1 MPCLPAKPPSWPER
15 AIPGTI
21 IVEGFHPQQ
30 SPPMTSVP
38 VDQFRVC
45 LISPPYDRRKVYS
58 SMGFAAPVEPP
69 LGLAFIA
76 AVLRSNGFD
85 VKLIDSTTLG
95 YDLEKLRQVIGR
107 WRPHV
112 VGIGANSPV
121 YPIAV
126 QVADVAK
133 QAVPSATVVLG
144 GCHPTLYPQ
153 RAVRNASVD
162 VVVVGEGEFATAEI
176 CTALAEGKDLA
187 GIAGI
192 VHKSGETVVHEQQRP
207 FLEDL
212 DRLPFPAFDLL
223 PMHKYRISLGIAR
236 KTPAVSMVASRG
248 CPMNCKFCTSPG
260 IWKRHWR
267 YHSPEYV
274 ADVLGLLARRYG
286 VRHVQF
292 RDDTFTI
299 DKDWVLAIC
308 DQLLRRNLRLNWDC
322 YSTVGLIREDMVRRM
337 KEAGCTCLSIG
348 IESGNDRMLQ
358 KYKNTSK
365 AEVREKM
372 ALLRRI
378 GLRQRLFFMLAPPAE
393 KHEHLQETLDFA
405 LELDPDFAMFLP
417 TVPLPGSRLYQE
429 LVESD
434 FPAPDYDRQLQNF
447 QEVLYAPPPFTFD
460 ELEAFRSLCYRK
472 FYFRPGYLWRMLPN
486 LLTLDALKRSWEA
499 VHQLPRLFRPT
510 SKPTKAKA

>member
-1 MPCLPAKPPSWPER
+1 
-15 AIPGTI
+15 
-21 IVEGFHPQQ
+21 
-30 SPPMTSVP
+30 MTSVP
-38 VDQFRVC
+38 VNQFRVC
-45 LISPPYDRRKVYS
+45 LISPPFDRRKVYS
-58 SMGFAAPVEPP
+58 SMGFAAPIEPP

-76 AVLRSNGFD
+76 GMLQSKGFD

-95 YDLEKLRQVIGR
+95 YDLKMLQQEIGR

-126 QVADVAK
+126 GVAEMVK
-133 QAVPSATVVLG
+133 QTVPSATVVLG
-144 GCHPTLYPQ
+144 GCHPTLYPR
-153 RAVRNASVD
+153 RAIRNASVD
-162 VVVVGEGEFATAEI
+162 VVVVGEGEYATAEI
-176 CTALAEGKDLA
+176 CTALAEGKALS

-192 VHKSGETVVHEQQRP
+192 VYRSGAGIEGLVARDEGRDEPLAPNSSPLTHQRP
-207 FLEDL
+207 LLEDL

-223 PMHKYRISLGIAR
+223 PMRKYRISLGIAR
-236 KTPAVSMVASRG
+236 KAPAVSMVASRG

-267 YHSPEYV
+267 HHSPEYV
-274 ADVLGLLARRYG
+274 ADVVELLAGRYG

-308 DQLLRRNLRLNWDC
+308 DQFSKRNGRARLLPSRKLTWDC
-322 YSTVGLIREDMVRRM
+322 YSTVGLIREHMVRRM
-337 KEAGCTCLSIG
+337 KQSGCTCLSIG
-348 IESGNDRMLQ
+348 IESGNDQMLR
-358 KYKNTSK
+358 KYKNTTK

-417 TVPLPGSRLYQE
+417 TVPLPGSRLYRE
-429 LVESD
+429 LVEND
-434 FPAPDYDRQLQNF
+434 CGAPDYDHQPQNF
-447 QEVLYAPPPFTFD
+447 QEVLYAPPPFSID

-472 FYFRPGYLWRMLPN
+472 FYFRPGYLWRMLPS
-486 LLTLDALKRSWEA
+486 LLTLDALKRSPEA
-499 VHQLPRLFRPT
+499 VFQLPRLFRPT
-510 SKPTKAKA
+510 TKPAKAKA